1 MKLLQKGLFCTT
13 MVPGKERM
21 DEMGTDVNRKELREA
36 ILAGERALKSL
47 EKAKDQLDSARNWG
61 VVDMLGGGSISGF
74 VKHSRIRDASAKMDQ
89 AKRDLKIFQKELRD
103 VDIPELRV
111 EIGGF
116 MTFADFFFDDFLVDF
131 MVQRKINKARDQ
143 VEDAMGQTKRLLRKL
158 KKY

>member
-1 MKLLQKGLFCTT
+1 
-13 MVPGKERM
+13 MVLGKERM

-36 ILAGERALKSL
+36 ILAGERALGSL

-116 MTFADFFFDDFLVDF
+116 MTFADFFFDDLLVDF

-143 VEDAMGQTKRLLRKL
+143 VEDAIGQTKRLLRKL